1 MHPSV
6 IPARP
11 RPAPNKDHVWAESVP
26 APSKPICHP
35 TKPSLPCSSSQSPSS
50 PTSRPLRPTSIS
62 ARHRCLALGFRQGR
76 SLMGAVVK
84 KTSNWPTWCDLFCIS
99 FISWVSCRRESP
111 FLDFAPK
118 APSPFSLFFF
128 FLFFYTSIL
137 PRRVSKAK
145 CEDGLAASSA
155 VSRTSLQLEHICRQL
170 IR

>member
-128 FLFFYTSIL
+128 FFFIPQSFQGVY
-137 PRRVSKAK
+137 RKQNVKM
-145 CEDGLAASSA
+145 GLQPPVPSVAPPSSLNIY
-155 VSRTSLQLEHICRQL
+155 VGS
-170 IR
+170 